1 MAPPDLLEVSSRV
14 LHDLTVSCLGT
25 APQWMAPITN
35 DERLAMNDR
44 LLLDQLNDIAVNHMT
59 ALQSTAGR
67 VS

>member
-1 MAPPDLLEVSSRV
+1 MAP
-14 LHDLTVSCLGT
+14 
-25 APQWMAPITN
+25 ATN